1 MHTPAGRGRVRRF
14 FARGDGG
21 RYRYAVI
28 HLLPTLLAAVQKLD
42 KPLDVPRQQ
51 QLTRGVVLF
60 TGLLIAVFVAVVI
73 LMIARRIAR
82 REMAK
87 LKNPPRPSAGQR
99 SAWEVAGERAEPISA
114 EDFSH
119 GDDRPDGPSSTGR
132 RG

>member
-1 MHTPAGRGRVRRF
+1 MA
-14 FARGDGG
+14 FARAGGD

-28 HLLPTLLAAVQKLD
+28 HLLPTLILAAQKLD

-51 QLTRGVVLF
+51 QLTRGLVLF
-60 TGLLIAVFVAVVI
+60 TGLLIALFVAVVI

-87 LKNPPRPSAGQR
+87 LKSPPRPSGGQR
-99 SAWEVAGERAEPISA
+99 SAWEVAGERAEPMSA
-114 EDFSH
+114 EDLSR
-119 GDDRPDGPSSTGR
+119 GDDRPDGPSNTGS